1 MRPTL
6 SLLGLLIPALLQ
18 AAVTPNPR
26 VSVGKTV
33 QLSGTDTWSATL
45 LSDGKFGNAWSYSAG
60 SWAAIQLD
68 PGPSKVLVN
77 WNDVSGNWSDLI
89 PSAGACKNGTTYPSS
104 YRILTSKNSTDG
116 SDGSWD
122 TAVSVTKN
130 VVAGRSHVIDF
141 AGATWVKMLVVAG
154 SGRMDELEV
163 YDASNGAADSWFFLG
178 TSISM
183 MTFKSPVAD
192 SNFSDLVHARNPAQ
206 TPSLV
211 RGGVP
216 CINSTQVLAS
226 LTDYLDA
233 MVGIRYLAIEMG
245 TNDAWGGGDWNLENY
260 TSNMQA
266 IIDSVKARGMEPILA
281 RVIATDSARA
291 KWQIHPGYPEA
302 IDSLTKK
309 NKLIAGPDLD
319 SWFRAHPEELSSD
332 GVHPSAIAAQ
342 SIQRLWAE
350 AMTKNLY
357 GTSSTAIAPLR
368 RLGKTRT
375 ATGSDALGRP
385 RNGKATGIQLDGNG
399 GAIKID
405 KR

>member
-1 MRPTL
+1 MRSTP
-6 SLLGLLIPALLQ
+6 SLLCLLVPALLQ

-68 PGPSKVLVN
+68 AGPSKVLVN

-89 PSAGACKNGTTYPSS
+89 PSAGVCKAGTTYPSS

-116 SDGSWD
+116 TDGSWD
-122 TAVSVTKN
+122 TAASVTGN

-141 AGATWVKMLVVAG
+141 AGASWVKMLVVAG

-192 SNFSDLVHARNPAQ
+192 SNFSDLVHARNPSQ

-226 LTDYLDA
+226 ITDYLDA
-233 MVGIRYLAIEMG
+233 MAGIRYLAIEMG
-245 TNDAWGGGDWNLENY
+245 TNDAWGGGDWNLGNY
-260 TSNMQA
+260 TRNMQA

-281 RVIATDSARA
+281 RTIATDSARA

-302 IDSLTKK
+302 IDSLAKK
-309 NKLIAGPDLD
+309 NNLIAGPDLD
-319 SWFRAHPEELSSD
+319 AWFRAHPEELSSD
-332 GVHPSAIAAQ
+332 GVHPSAVAAQ

-350 AMTKNLY
+350 AMTRNLY
-357 GTSSTAIAPLR
+357 GTASTAIAPLR
-368 RLGKTRT
+368 RLGKVRT

-385 RNGKATGIQLDGNG
+385 RTGKATGIQLDGNG
-399 GAIKID
+399 GAIRID